1 MGLFSNPVS
10 GYHCAVLIIGILM
23 RITIEGSQPLRGRFK
38 VGGNSNAAIAL
49 IAASMLTD
57 APVKLSNVPNTTS
70 TQSMLQIAGS
80 VGLEV
85 TVGAPGEF
93 SLKTPQVLSRRL
105 ERTQHTGAI
114 LLLAPMLARRQFARL
129 ELDVPLSRYNT
140 HLTALRDLGCTV
152 KASEGVVELELS
164 RWQRQS
170 IVLTQASVTAT
181 SLIAMLATT
190 CGQETTIHNAACE
203 PHVTDLLH
211 FLVGMG
217 AQIEGI
223 GSNLLH
229 IRGVEALRGGSAVVA
244 PDHIEAA
251 SIAALTALTDGRV
264 IVEGVRVPDLTLI
277 LKIYERLGLR
287 SDIDQDTLNI
297 VAARPQAI
305 SERDEDVDLEVAT
318 APWPGFPS
326 DLAAVATVVAAH
338 AQGTVLIHEKMYSNR
353 LLFVDKLNAMGAQ
366 IVLCDPHRAIVIG
379 PTRLQG
385 EYIDNPDVRTGL
397 AMLGA
402 ALCAEGKTVIDNAE
416 VFDRTFESVIA
427 KLVAL
432 GAAIKQG

>member
-1 MGLFSNPVS
+1 
-10 GYHCAVLIIGILM
+10 M

-38 VGGNSNAAIAL
+38 VSGSSNAAIAL
-49 IAASMLTD
+49 IAASMLTE
-57 APVKLSNVPNTTS
+57 APAKISNVPNTTS
-70 TQSMLQIAGS
+70 TQAILNIAAAS
-80 VGLEV
+80 GLEV
-85 TVGAPGEF
+85 SVGEPGQYT
-93 SLKTPQVLSRRL
+93 LKTPQILSRKLDRA
-105 ERTQHTGAI
+105 QNAASAGAI
-114 LLLAPMLARRQFARL
+114 LLLAPMLARRQFARM

-152 KASEGVVELELS
+152 KAADGVVDFELT
-164 RWQRQS
+164 RWQKHE
-170 IVLTQASVTAT
+170 IVLTQTSVTAT
-181 SLIAMLATT
+181 SMIAMLAAT
-190 CGQETTIHNAACE
+190 CGQETIIVNAATE
-203 PHVTDLLH
+203 PHVTDLLL
-211 FLVGMG
+211 FLVSMG
-217 AQIEGI
+217 ANIQGI
-223 GSNLLH
+223 GSNLLR
-229 IRGVEALRGGSAVVA
+229 IKGVESLRGASAIVS

-264 IVEGVRVPDLTLI
+264 IVEGIRAADLTLI
-277 LKIYERLGLR
+277 LKVYERLGLR
-287 SDIDQDTLNI
+287 ADIDEDTLNV

-326 DLAAVATVVAAH
+326 DLAAVATVVATR

-402 ALCAEGKTVIDNAE
+402 ALCAEGKTTIDNAE

>member
-1 MGLFSNPVS
+1 
-10 GYHCAVLIIGILM
+10 M
-23 RITIEGSQPLRGRFK
+23 RIIVEGSQPLRGRFR
-38 VGGNSNAAIAL
+38 VSGNSNAAIAL

-57 APVKLSNVPNTTS
+57 APVTLSNVPNTTS
-70 TQSMLQIAGS
+70 TQVMLDLAGAC
-80 VGLEV
+80 GLEM
-85 TVGAPGEF
+85 TLGEPGQYT
-93 SLKTPQVLSRRL
+93 LKTPQFLSRRL
-105 ERTQHTGAI
+105 DRAQNAASTGSI

-129 ELDVPLSRYNT
+129 ELDIPLSRLNT
-140 HLTALRDLGCTV
+140 HITALRDVGCTV
-152 KASEGVVELELS
+152 KISDGVVDFELV
-164 RWQRQS
+164 RWKAQQ

-181 SLIAMLATT
+181 SMLAMLAAT
-190 CGQETTIHNAACE
+190 CGQDTVIMNAATE
-203 PHVTDLLH
+203 PHVTDLLQ
-211 FLVGMG
+211 FLVTMG
-217 AQIEGI
+217 ARIDGI
-223 GSNLLH
+223 GSNVLR
-229 IRGVEALRGGSAVVA
+229 IRGVEALHGGAATIS

-251 SIAALTALTDGRV
+251 SIAAITALTNGRV
-264 IVEGVRVPDLTLI
+264 IIEGVRPLDLTLI
-277 LKIYERLGLR
+277 LKVYERLGLR
-287 SDIDQDTLNI
+287 ADIDEDALNV
-297 VAARPQAI
+297 VATRPQII

-326 DLAAVATVVAAH
+326 DLAALATVIATR

-379 PTRLQG
+379 ATPLQG

-402 ALCAEGKTVIDNAE
+402 ALCADGKTTIDNAE

-432 GAAIKQG
+432 GAAIKQA

>member
-1 MGLFSNPVS
+1 
-10 GYHCAVLIIGILM
+10 M

-38 VGGNSNAAIAL
+38 VSGSSNAAIAL
-49 IAASMLTD
+49 IAASMLTE
-57 APVKLSNVPNTTS
+57 APAKISNVPNTTS
-70 TQSMLQIAGS
+70 TQAILNIAAAS
-80 VGLEV
+80 GLEV
-85 TVGAPGEF
+85 SVGEPGQYT
-93 SLKTPQVLSRRL
+93 LKTPQILSRKLDRA
-105 ERTQHTGAI
+105 QNAASAGAI
-114 LLLAPMLARRQFARL
+114 LLLAPMLARRQFARM

-152 KASEGVVELELS
+152 KAADGVVDFELT
-164 RWQRQS
+164 RWQKHE
-170 IVLTQASVTAT
+170 IVLTQTSVTAT
-181 SLIAMLATT
+181 SMIAMLAAT
-190 CGQETTIHNAACE
+190 CGQETIIVNAATE
-203 PHVTDLLH
+203 PHVTDLLL
-211 FLVGMG
+211 FLVSMG
-217 AQIEGI
+217 ANIQGI
-223 GSNLLH
+223 GSNLLR
-229 IRGVEALRGGSAVVA
+229 IKGVEGLRGASAIVS

-264 IVEGVRVPDLTLI
+264 IVEGIRAADLTLI
-277 LKIYERLGLR
+277 LKVYERLGLR
-287 SDIDQDTLNI
+287 ADIDEDTLNV

-305 SERDEDVDLEVAT
+305 SQRDEDVDLEVAT

-326 DLAAVATVVAAH
+326 DLAAVATVVATR

-402 ALCAEGKTVIDNAE
+402 ALCAEGKTTIDNAE

>member
-1 MGLFSNPVS
+1 
-10 GYHCAVLIIGILM
+10 M

-38 VGGNSNAAIAL
+38 VSGSSNAAIAL
-49 IAASMLTD
+49 IAASMLTE
-57 APVKLSNVPNTTS
+57 APAKISNVPNTTS
-70 TQSMLQIAGS
+70 TQAILNIAAAS
-80 VGLEV
+80 GLEV
-85 TVGAPGEF
+85 SVGEPGQYT
-93 SLKTPQVLSRRL
+93 LKTPQILSRKLDRA
-105 ERTQHTGAI
+105 QNAASAGAI
-114 LLLAPMLARRQFARL
+114 LLLAPMLARRQFARM

-152 KASEGVVELELS
+152 KAADGVVDFELT
-164 RWQRQS
+164 RWQKHE
-170 IVLTQASVTAT
+170 IVLTQTSVTAT
-181 SLIAMLATT
+181 SMIAMLAAT
-190 CGQETTIHNAACE
+190 CGQETIIVNAATE
-203 PHVTDLLH
+203 PHVTDLLL
-211 FLVGMG
+211 FLVSMG
-217 AQIEGI
+217 ANIQGI
-223 GSNLLH
+223 GSNLLR
-229 IRGVEALRGGSAVVA
+229 IKGVEGLRGASAIVS

-264 IVEGVRVPDLTLI
+264 IVEGIRAADLTLI
-277 LKIYERLGLR
+277 LKVYERLGLR
-287 SDIDQDTLNI
+287 ADIDEDTLNV

-326 DLAAVATVVAAH
+326 DLAAVATVVATR

-402 ALCAEGKTVIDNAE
+402 ALCAEGKTTIDNAE